1 MRAVARCVGGA
12 LILGGQL
19 RHLTLTLTLILTLT
33 LALTSA
39 LTLTLAEP

>member
-1 MRAVARCVGGA
+1 MRPVASSMGGA
-12 LILGGQL
+12 LVLGGQL